1 MTLVG
6 ARTAI
11 WTSGVKLRAT
21 CPAWTTGVDVTFP
34 RSPAGLM
41 PAAAAAVLV
50 AASLRRISLTVFG
63 FVWRLWI
70 CPPPEGV
77 NGWPR

>member
-1 MTLVG
+1 LTLVG

-21 CPAWTTGVDVTFP
+21 WPAWTTGVDVTFP

-41 PAAAAAVLV
+41 PAAPAAALV
-50 AASLRRISLTVFG
+50 AASLRMISLTVLG

-70 CPPPEGV
+70 CPPPDGV
-77 NGWPR
+77 KGWPR